1 MHSRGSPISANHV
14 RLFEMRLRYLL
25 ARSYR
30 RFFSIVFRLT
40 FGKDNFAK
48 HETYSKL
55 DLLHHLFE
63 IWFLSFC
70 VRRIRRMV
78 QSKLPG
84 GSIAIQPFERDVAVI
99 TQEIFVEQVYDRF
112 YRLQNDDIVV
122 DIGAHVGLFTLKVAK
137 SVKLVLAVEPHPFNY
152 RLLTMNIAL
161 NKLEN
166 VIPVK
171 LALSSYCGKAK
182 LYLRSAGTHTLKGQI
197 FGLES
202 GETLEVEVETL
213 DRLIDELRLNKVTF
227 VKIDVEGA
235 ELDVLKGSERVLTG
249 NDRLFLAIAAYH
261 YPEEALEVAE
271 YLRTRG
277 FKVFTNG
284 EYVYAFKPPDNPRVL
299 LRL

>member
-1 MHSRGSPISANHV
+1 MSS
-14 RLFEMRLRYLL
+14 
-25 ARSYR
+25 R
-30 RFFSIVFRLT
+30 RFLSIVFRLT
-40 FGKDNFAK
+40 FGKDCFAK

-63 IWFLSFC
+63 IWFAGFC
-70 VRRIRRMV
+70 VRRIGKIV

-84 GSIAIQPFERDVAVI
+84 GIIAIQPFERDIAVI
-99 TQEIFVEQVYDRF
+99 TREIFVEQVYDRF

-137 SVKLVLAVEPHPFNY
+137 SVKLVVAVEPHPFNY
-152 RLLTMNIAL
+152 RLLTMNIAF

-171 LALSSYCGKAK
+171 LALSNYSGKDK
-182 LYLRSAGTHTLKGQI
+182 LYLRSTATHTLR
-197 FGLES
+197 S
-202 GETLEVEVETL
+202 DMWTRTCETLKVKVETL

-227 VKIDVEGA
+227 IKIDVEGA
-235 ELDVLKGSERVLTG
+235 ELDVLKGSQRVLTE

-261 YPEEALEVAE
+261 YPEEVLEVVK

-277 FKVFTNG
+277 FKVLTNG

-299 LRL
+299 LKL

>member
-1 MHSRGSPISANHV
+1 MI
-14 RLFEMRLRYLL
+14 
-25 ARSYR
+25 
-30 RFFSIVFRLT
+30 
-40 FGKDNFAK
+40 
-48 HETYSKL
+48 
-55 DLLHHLFE
+55 
-63 IWFLSFC
+63 
-70 VRRIRRMV
+70 

-84 GSIAIQPFERDVAVI
+84 GSIAIQPFESDVAVI
-99 TQEIFVEQVYDRF
+99 AREIFIERVYDRY
-112 YRLQNDDIVV
+112 YRLQDDDVVV

-161 NKLEN
+161 SKLEN

-171 LALSSYCGKAK
+171 LALSSYSGKAK
-182 LYLRSAGTHTLKGQI
+182 LYLRSTATHTLKEKDQI

-235 ELDVLKGSERVLTG
+235 ELDVLKGSQRVLTE

-261 YPEEALEVAE
+261 YPGEALEVAE
-271 YLRTRG
+271 YLQTKG

-284 EYVYAFKPPDNPRVL
+284 EYIYAFKPPDNPRVL
-299 LRL
+299 LKR